1 MGRGSDAAHLL
12 SRDLSRLHI
21 ALIRNEDLIHVDV
34 GVLRPVA
41 FPRECER
48 DRREARKHS
57 CPRACTCWICAI
69 QFRIE
74 LNDAFEQRGEGT
86 EKGAS
91 ARAGVSV
98 LPWGDALRSATS
110 YTSRIPC
117 APRKYEVVI
126 VRKRS
131 WPAVSLHARRSELED
146 DVRAARARSH
156 QICNLIR
163 LPSSSMFLILK
174 SMPIV
179 VMNVGENDWLA

>member
-1 MGRGSDAAHLL
+1 MR
-12 SRDLSRLHI
+12 
-21 ALIRNEDLIHVDV
+21 
-34 GVLRPVA
+34 
-41 FPRECER
+41 
-48 DRREARKHS
+48 AR
-57 CPRACTCWICAI
+57 TCWICAI

-74 LNDAFEQRGEGT
+74 LKDAEETEVGLRG
-86 EKGAS
+86 GARES
-91 ARAGVSV
+91 ATL
-98 LPWGDALRSATS
+98 LPWCDALRSATS
-110 YTSRIPC
+110 YTSRMPW

-163 LPSSSMFLILK
+163 LPSGSMFLILK